1 MKLKFLA
8 AVGLAATLYSC
19 DDTTTGVGEF
29 VADADEITASAQTF
43 EATTKTLKYT
53 DLNQNGVFSRT
64 SSAYLGKFTDP
75 DFGTYTTDFITQINC
90 TEGFEF
96 PETLKNRSYYIGIV
110 LCQLLWRFFG
120 TDEGKSRCIERSN

>member
-53 DLNQNGVFSRT
+53 DLNPDGVFSRT

-96 PETLKNRSYYIGIV
+96 PETTQEIV
-110 LCQLLWRFFG
+110 ATTLRL
-120 TDEGKSRCIERSN
+120 S

>member
-8 AVGLAATLYSC
+8 AIGLAATLYSC

-53 DLNQNGVFSRT
+53 DSAHTWVNSPIRILVRIPPI
-64 SSAYLGKFTDP
+64 SSH
-75 DFGTYTTDFITQINC
+75 
-90 TEGFEF
+90 
-96 PETLKNRSYYIGIV
+96 
-110 LCQLLWRFFG
+110 
-120 TDEGKSRCIERSN
+120 KSIARKVSNFRNV

>member
-53 DLNQNGVFSRT
+53 DLNPDGVFSRT
-64 SSAYLGKFTDP
+64 SSAYLGKFTDQ

-90 TEGFEF
+90 QFH
-96 PETLKNRSYYIGIV
+96 NM
-110 LCQLLWRFFG
+110 C
-120 TDEGKSRCIERSN
+120 

>member
-75 DFGTYTTDFITQINC
+75 DFGTYTTDFITQIGRFRISGNNSRNC
-90 TEGFEF
+90 S
-96 PETLKNRSYYIGIV
+96 NNIGVIV
-110 LCQLLWRFFG
+110 CKFLR
-120 TDEGKSRCIERSN
+120 

>member
-43 EATTKTLKYT
+43 EATTTRTEYFPVQAVHTWVNSPIRILARIPPISSHKSIARKVLNFRKTLK
-53 DLNQNGVFSRT
+53 
-64 SSAYLGKFTDP
+64 K
-75 DFGTYTTDFITQINC
+75 
-90 TEGFEF
+90 
-96 PETLKNRSYYIGIV
+96 
-110 LCQLLWRFFG
+110 
-120 TDEGKSRCIERSN
+120 

>member
-43 EATTKTLKYT
+43 EATTK
-53 DLNQNGVFSRT
+53 
-64 SSAYLGKFTDP
+64 P
-75 DFGTYTTDFITQINC
+75 
-90 TEGFEF
+90 
-96 PETLKNRSYYIGIV
+96 
-110 LCQLLWRFFG
+110 
-120 TDEGKSRCIERSN
+120 

>member
-8 AVGLAATLYSC
+8 AIGLAATLYSC

-53 DLNQNGVFSRT
+53 DLNPNGVFSRT
-64 SSAYLGKFTDP
+64 SSAYLANSP
-75 DFGTYTTDFITQINC
+75 IRIS
-90 TEGFEF
+90 ERI
-96 PETLKNRSYYIGIV
+96 PPILSH
-110 LCQLLWRFFG
+110 
-120 TDEGKSRCIERSN
+120 KSIARKISNFRNV

>member
-64 SSAYLGKFTDP
+64 SSAYLVNSPIRILERIPPISSHKLIARKVSNFRK
-75 DFGTYTTDFITQINC
+75 Q
-90 TEGFEF
+90 
-96 PETLKNRSYYIGIV
+96 LKK
-110 LCQLLWRFFG
+110 L
-120 TDEGKSRCIERSN
+120 

>member
-90 TEGFEF
+90 TVNCRKCCNERN
-96 PETLKNRSYYIGIV
+96 TLNIYYRLHKNFSE
-110 LCQLLWRFFG
+110 LNTHLLQSACY
-120 TDEGKSRCIERSN
+120 TI

>member
-29 VADADEITASAQTF
+29 VADADEITASAQT
-43 EATTKTLKYT
+43 
-53 DLNQNGVFSRT
+53 

-96 PETLKNRSYYIGIV
+96 PENIEKIEATTLELSYAS
-110 LCQLLWRFFG
+110 FFG
-120 TDEGKSRCIERSN
+120 DSLAPMKVRVDVLKESIDDT

>member
-1 MKLKFLA
+1 MTKMKLKFLA

-64 SSAYLGKFTDP
+64 SKAVHTWVNSPIRILVRIPPISSHKSIARKVSNFRK
-75 DFGTYTTDFITQINC
+75 Q
-90 TEGFEF
+90 
-96 PETLKNRSYYIGIV
+96 LKK
-110 LCQLLWRFFG
+110 L
-120 TDEGKSRCIERSN
+120 

>member
-43 EATTKTLKYT
+43 EATTRTLTYDELTQKE
-53 DLNQNGVFSRT
+53 GVFSRT
-64 SSAYLGKFTDP
+64 SSAYLGKFTDS
-75 DFGTYTTDFITQINC
+75 DLAHTQLISSH
-90 TEGFEF
+90 
-96 PETLKNRSYYIGIV
+96 RSIARKV
-110 LCQLLWRFFG
+110 SN
-120 TDEGKSRCIERSN
+120 SRNV

>member
-64 SSAYLGKFTDP
+64 SSAYLGKFHRSRI
-75 DFGTYTTDFITQINC
+75 FGTYTTDFITQINC

-96 PETLKNRSYYIGIV
+96 PEIN
-110 LCQLLWRFFG
+110 
-120 TDEGKSRCIERSN
+120 SRNL

>member
-53 DLNQNGVFSRT
+53 DLYHNQRHRELLLLQTNHSIHLVHKHYHDYSGGNESN
-64 SSAYLGKFTDP
+64 YK
-75 DFGTYTTDFITQINC
+75 IH
-90 TEGFEF
+90 
-96 PETLKNRSYYIGIV
+96 SYKD
-110 LCQLLWRFFG
+110 LHPS
-120 TDEGKSRCIERSN
+120 E

>member
-53 DLNQNGVFSRT
+53 DLNQNGNSPIRILVRIPPI
-64 SSAYLGKFTDP
+64 SSHKSIARKVSNFRK
-75 DFGTYTTDFITQINC
+75 Q
-90 TEGFEF
+90 
-96 PETLKNRSYYIGIV
+96 LKK
-110 LCQLLWRFFG
+110 L
-120 TDEGKSRCIERSN
+120 

>member
-43 EATTKTLKYT
+43 EG
-53 DLNQNGVFSRT
+53 DSIR
-64 SSAYLGKFTDP
+64 DCR
-75 DFGTYTTDFITQINC
+75 IN
-90 TEGFEF
+90 
-96 PETLKNRSYYIGIV
+96 V
-110 LCQLLWRFFG
+110 
-120 TDEGKSRCIERSN
+120 